1 MKVIYYCYG
10 SSHSSVVAAAI
21 HLGWLPCDRVP
32 EPREIMGV
40 PHYDRTDP
48 QDIGTCFFM
57 GTDEAGREVYIIGM
71 GAAKRVVKQAIESI
85 FRICGIPSTEYMLV
99 DTLPQVGLITKVG
112 GFLSRAVGL
121 IGVGRPLT
129 IWGVRRS
136 YGKFVQLVRNIKLSL
151 DDRSAGDTRSAGDSV
166 QGSSVHGSM
175 QGS

>member
-40 PHYDRTDP
+40 PHYDRTAP
-48 QDIGTCFFM
+48 RDIGTCFFM

-85 FRICGIPSTEYMLV
+85 FRICGVPSAEYMLI

-136 YGKFVQLVRNIKLSL
+136 YGKFIQLVRNTRFSL
-151 DDRSAGDTRSAGDSV
+151 GDRTAGDTPGAGDSV
-166 QGSSVHGSM
+166 QGSSVRDSVR
-175 QGS
+175 